1 MIDQCIFD
9 VYQRDKKVFLPDFG
23 AIIYTE
29 FNDSIDFNDLL
40 TFDDGKVVEEIQK
53 QESLSEEEARNA
65 LEEYIQD
72 IKDTLGKGKLHY
84 IGGIGYLSKDEND
97 NYFIEKSKPTT
108 EDHSPKKSSSK
119 AKTKS
124 SKKKS
129 ESSDHQSTKPEVK
142 KKEPKPPVDDD
153 IPNPFDEKD
162 TTEPEAFPQN
172 DDALL
177 SYIGDEKEIEKP
189 IISGEET
196 EYDIEEDNTFSS
208 FSTDDNVYNEEE
220 LKEDENTERKNS
232 SSKKVLWIAFFVIIL
247 SIGGFYL
254 YRIFLAPQPNDDKEL
269 LVSNEEPK
277 KEQITSKP
285 ISNSEQN
292 DGSTE
297 TTSSFESGKEKLK
310 ALSNDSEATRFTEDS
325 ELIDDDEQKTFS
337 LILGSFKVER
347 NADKFRQRLQSRGIN
362 VEKFRGIK
370 GYYFVGIEKIEG
382 KSNAV
387 RRLEEFKKNDPS
399 AWIYNNALLL

>member
-1 MIDQCIFD
+1 MPCKATLKAFA
-9 VYQRDKKVFLPDFG
+9 KFLTIR
-23 AIIYTE
+23 AQ
-29 FNDSIDFNDLL
+29 NS
-40 TFDDGKVVEEIQK
+40 
-53 QESLSEEEARNA
+53 
-65 LEEYIQD
+65 
-72 IKDTLGKGKLHY
+72 
-84 IGGIGYLSKDEND
+84 END

-108 EDHSPKKSSSK
+108 EDHPPKKSSSK

-142 KKEPKPPVDDD
+142 MKEPKPPVDDD
-153 IPNPFDEKD
+153 IPNPFDKED

-177 SYIGDEKEIEKP
+177 SYTGDEKEKEKP

-196 EYDIEEDNTFSS
+196 EYDVEEDNTFSS

-220 LKEDENTERKNS
+220 LKEEEITERKNS

-247 SIGGFYL
+247 SIGGFYF
-254 YRIFLAPQPNDDKEL
+254 YSIFLSPQLNNDNEL
-269 LVSNEEPK
+269 LASNEKPTTEK
-277 KEQITSKP
+277 ITPKP
-285 ISNSEQN
+285 ISNTEQN

-297 TTSSFESGKEKLK
+297 TASSFESGKEKLK
-310 ALSNDSEATRFTEDS
+310 ALSNDAEATRFTEDS
-325 ELIDDDEQKTFS
+325 DFMDEDEQKTFS

-362 VEKFRGIK
+362 VEKFRGLK

-387 RRLEEFKKNDPS
+387 KRLEEFKKNDPS